1 MKYTLLVRYTKT
13 YDKYVQVEANSEEEA
28 VTYVTDHESYPVF
41 DIAMTQKFDSET
53 VDTEA
58 YVCCYQYD
66 KILDFDELLQNC
78 YDCTTDEDEE
88 NIYEGLYLKGE

>member
-1 MKYTLLVRYTKT
+1 MKYTVLVRYTKT
-13 YDKYVQVEANSEEEA
+13 YDKYVQVEADSEDEA
-28 VTYVTDHESYPVF
+28 IAYVTSYESYPSF

-66 KILDFDELLQNC
+66 QILDIDELLRNC
-78 YDCTTDEDEE
+78 YDDYDEKS
-88 NIYEGLYLKGE
+88 NFY